1 MGRRHDGRRRRD
13 GGSWRRRNGCTDTS
27 WFCPAWLLAALALPG
42 GSALADDLSACTAS
56 APTALS
62 QRIASCSRVI
72 ASDRAP
78 PAAYLARGQAYR
90 MKADY
95 GDAIEDFDAVIDM
108 DAAPALT
115 AEALLGRGAAF
126 AARGSSERPSPISA
140 ARWTLACRRAGRPPP
155 TTTAVSLMPMP
166 GISIS
171 RWRTSMP
178 PSGLVSP
185 APGPTAIAARPMPRA
200 VTMTWRSGTMTPQSG
215 LTGAGRIISPG
226 VAGRWARPNSS
237 TARWRIAIVPS
248 NSMPGFL
255 PATRG
260 APWPW
265 RVPAASRRRR
275 RTIAVR

>member
-1 MGRRHDGRRRRD
+1 MHRHVLVLSGL
-13 GGSWRRRNGCTDTS
+13 
-27 WFCPAWLLAALALPG
+27 LLAALALPG

-126 AARGSSERPSPISA
+126 AARGKLRK
-140 ARWTLACRRAGRPPP
+140 
-155 TTTAVSLMPMP
+155 
-166 GISIS
+166 
-171 RWRTSMP
+171 
-178 PSGLVSP
+178 
-185 APGPTAIAARPMPRA
+185 AIADLGRALDIGLPPGRQAAAVLLPRSRSCRCRGFRSVGGGLRCRHPAWLHQRPGLRLSRLGQCRAR
-200 VTMTWRSGTMTPQSG
+200 
-215 LTGAGRIISPG
+215 
-226 VAGRWARPNSS
+226 
-237 TARWRIAIVPS
+237 
-248 NSMPGFL
+248 
-255 PATRG
+255 
-260 APWPW
+260 
-265 RVPAASRRRR
+265 
-275 RTIAVR
+275 